1 MATAMRRNEDPH
13 VSESSDDNAQS
24 AESSRVDFK
33 RADRSS
39 STALV
44 SHPGMR
50 VSAWISRAATQSPRT
65 LAALLGAIWG
75 LVVVG
80 PARLNPLNVEWLR
93 VGDLSSAYTNL
104 LYFRQTSWWQWPIT
118 SLPNYGVG
126 WSTMFNESGVV
137 PLGLAVKLL
146 DPVLPTHFQYFGLWV
161 LACFVLQGVLAY
173 VLLSR
178 LKVTGLV
185 LWVGVLLFVTAPILS
200 FRFSQLGHHDL
211 VAHWLILLAVALYLD
226 EKFRVARL
234 AGLLLLSLSI
244 NAYLFVIVVAVVI
257 AHLVALWM
265 AHDRRPSTM
274 QFVRGTLLILA
285 PSLAAYA
292 AFGYL
297 SWGENVVGVG
307 TFRLS
312 VGALV
317 ARDFGGEEFAY
328 LGLGSLVAIGF
339 AALVFTTR
347 RYRLARHLLPLVCV
361 SAALYLVSLS
371 NEVSFGSWS
380 LEYPL
385 PDWAESL
392 RQVVRVANRLAW
404 LPYYLLILAGVVG
417 VSRMGSRY
425 RRFVPTLAVCI
436 ALLQVV
442 DRVPA
447 TVLSETGVLRA
458 KATWSVLQDPRW
470 GKWQASADRVVLYPV
485 FDVQGPSTAPQSAV
499 LAETQDWFDIMWWAA
514 EANLP
519 TNFSYRSRPVGDI
532 VTRENERL
540 ELALATGDLDE
551 NAVYI
556 TASRDAW
563 RPVVRLLPK
572 SMDTV
577 FVDGLY
583 VIYPIRE
590 RTS

>member
-1 MATAMRRNEDPH
+1 METAMRRNEDPH
-13 VSESSDDNAQS
+13 VSESSDDSAQS
-24 AESSRVDFK
+24 AESNRVDFK

-44 SHPGMR
+44 SQMSMR

-75 LVVVG
+75 VVVVG

-137 PLGLAVKLL
+137 PLGLAAKLF
-146 DPVLPTHFQYFGLWV
+146 DSVLPMHFQYFGLWA
-161 LACFVLQGVLAY
+161 LACFVLQGLLAC
-173 VLLSR
+173 VLLSK
-178 LKVTGLV
+178 LNVTGWI
-185 LWVGVLLFVTAPILS
+185 LWLGVLLFVTAPILS
-200 FRFSQLGHHDL
+200 FRFAQLGHHDL
-211 VAHWLILLAVALYLD
+211 VAHWLILLAVVLYLD
-226 EKFRVARL
+226 ETLRVARL

-244 NAYLFVIVVAVVI
+244 NAYLFVIVVAVVV
-257 AHLVALWM
+257 AHLIAFWIT
-265 AHDRRPSTM
+265 DGPRPSKL
-274 QFVRGTLLILA
+274 QIVRGIPLILA
-285 PSLAAYA
+285 PSLIAYA

-297 SWGENVVGVG
+297 SWGESVVGIG
-307 TFRLS
+307 RFRLS
-312 VGALV
+312 VGAFA

-328 LGLGSLVAIGF
+328 LGLGSLVVIGF
-339 AALVFTTR
+339 AAVVFATSQYRPAR
-347 RYRLARHLLPLVCV
+347 RWLPL
-361 SAALYLVSLS
+361 ALVAVALFLVSLS

-417 VSRMGSRY
+417 VSRLSPRY

-436 ALLQVV
+436 AILQLV

-470 GKWQASADRVVLYPV
+470 GKWQTSVDRVVIYPV
-485 FDVQGPSTAPQSAV
+485 FDVQGAANDPQAAV

-519 TNFSYRSRPVGDI
+519 TNFSYRSRPVEDF
-532 VTRENERL
+532 VVRENERL
-540 ELALATGDLDE
+540 ALELATGGLDE
-551 NAVYI
+551 SALYI

-563 RPVVRLLPK
+563 RPVVSLLPK
-572 SMDTV
+572 SMDTI

-583 VIYPIRE
+583 VIYPTME
-590 RTS
+590 RKP